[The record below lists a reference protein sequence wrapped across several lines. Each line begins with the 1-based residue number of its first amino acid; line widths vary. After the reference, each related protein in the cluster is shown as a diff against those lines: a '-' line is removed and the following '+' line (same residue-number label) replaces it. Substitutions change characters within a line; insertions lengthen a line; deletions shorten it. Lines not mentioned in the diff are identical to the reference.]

1 MTNRPAPTTG
11 AERRARERGPSSR
24 DGGARDGGASPAAA
38 PAAAGTEELAELAR
52 AAGVLGIDT
61 EFMSEGRYRAL
72 LCLVQVAVPD
82 PDAEGGARVVLLD
95 PLERGGFDPAPLAKV
110 LADPA
115 VEVVLHAGRQDI
127 AILRRA
133 WGTQVRN
140 VFDTQIA
147 AGFAGFA
154 AQAGYGNLLADALGV
169 RLAKSAGF
177 TRWDLR
183 PLTAEQV
190 SYAGDDVVHL
200 LPLADDLRR
209 RLDASGRLGWA
220 RQECTRLEDA
230 TDERDPDTAW
240 ERLPRVHQ
248 LSARARAVARELAAW
263 RERAAA
269 AEDRPVGSVLADA
282 PLLELARR
290 QPVSIGGLDRIRGLQ
305 PSTVRRRGED
315 LLAAVR
321 RGMDAEPLLVEAQE
335 RLDIRPQ
342 DAPLIALGE
351 SLARARALAAGLAYE
366 LVASRAD
373 LEQVVSAAR
382 RGDPEPPVRTLRGW
396 RRDLVGEELL
406 DLLDGRLLL
415 GADGNGRLV
424 TRELDAG

>member
-1 MTNRPAPTTG
+1 MVPM
-11 AERRARERGPSSR
+11 
-24 DGGARDGGASPAAA
+24 
-38 PAAAGTEELAELAR
+38 LAELAR

-72 LCLVQVAVPD
+72 LCLVQISVPD
-82 PDAEGGARVVLLD
+82 PAAADGARVVLLD
-95 PLERGGFDPAPLAKV
+95 PLERGGFDPAPLAEV

-127 AILRRA
+127 AILRRT

-183 PLTAEQV
+183 PLTGEQV
-190 SYAGDDVVHL
+190 SYARDDVVHL
-200 LPLADDLRR
+200 LPLAEDLRR

-220 RQECTRLEDA
+220 KQECTRLEDA

-248 LSARARAVARELAAW
+248 LSARARAVAKELAAW

-269 AEDRPVGSVLADA
+269 AEDRPVGSVLPDA

-290 QPVSIGGLDRIRGLQ
+290 QPSTIASLDRIRGLQ
-305 PSTVRRRGED
+305 PSTLRRRGDE

-321 RGMDAEPLLVEAQE
+321 RGMEAQPLTVEAQE
-335 RLDIRPQ
+335 RPDIRPQ

-382 RGDPEPPVRTLRGW
+382 RGDPEPPVRTLQGW

-424 TRELDAG
+424 TRELGTADRSG

>member
-1 MTNRPAPTTG
+1 MTNRPASTTG
-11 AERRARERGPSSR
+11 ADAGGTPSEVVKSLA
-24 DGGARDGGASPAAA
+24 DL
-38 PAAAGTEELAELAR
+38 AGT
-52 AAGVLGIDT
+52 AGVLGIDT

-72 LCLVQVAVPD
+72 LCLAQVAVPD
-82 PDAEGGARVVLLD
+82 PSADGGTRVALLD
-95 PLERGGFDPAPLAKV
+95 PLERGGFDPGPLADV

-115 VEVVLHAGRQDI
+115 VEIVLHAGRQDI
-127 AILRRA
+127 AILRRT

-183 PLTAEQV
+183 PLTGEQV
-190 SYAGDDVVHL
+190 SYARDDVVHL

-209 RLDASGRLGWA
+209 RLSASGRLGWA

-248 LSARARAVARELAAW
+248 LSARARAVAKELAAW
-263 RERAAA
+263 RERVAA
-269 AEDRPVGSVLADA
+269 AEDRPVGSVLPDA

-290 QPVSIGGLDRIRGLQ
+290 QPASIGSLDRIRGLQ
-305 PSTVRRRGED
+305 PSTLRRRGEE

-321 RGMDAEPLLVEAQE
+321 RGMDAKPLSVEAQD
-335 RLDIRPQ
+335 RPDIRPQ

-373 LEQVVSAAR
+373 LEQIVSAVR
-382 RGDPEPPVRTLRGW
+382 RGDPEPAVRTLQGW

-406 DLLDGRLLL
+406 DLLGGRLLL

-424 TRELDAG
+424 ATARAEAGRPRGD

>member
-1 MTNRPAPTTG
+1 MRV
-11 AERRARERGPSSR
+11 RE
-24 DGGARDGGASPAAA
+24 AAA
-38 PAAAGTEELAELAR
+38 RPSMDADPGTVDAIAELAR
-52 AAGVLGIDT
+52 ASGVLGIDT

-95 PLERGGFDPAPLAKV
+95 PLKGAGADDPAQGPSVTHGGFDPGPLADV
-110 LADPA
+110 LADPE
-115 VEVVLHAGRQDI
+115 VEIVLHAGRQDI

-133 WGTQVRN
+133 WRTQVRN

-169 RLAKSAGF
+169 RLAKTAGF

-190 SYAGDDVVHL
+190 SYARDDVVHL
-200 LPLADDLRR
+200 LPLAEDLRR
-209 RLDASGRLGWA
+209 RLTKTGRLGWA
-220 RQECTRLEDA
+220 RQECRRLEEA
-230 TDERDPDTAW
+230 TDERDPDAAW

-248 LSARARAVARELAAW
+248 LSARARAVAKELAAW

-269 AEDRPVGSVLADA
+269 SEDRPIGSVLADA

-290 QPVSIGGLDRIRGLQ
+290 QPTTIGSLDRIRGLQ
-305 PSTVRRRGED
+305 PSAQRRRGEE

-321 RGMDAEPLLVEAQE
+321 RGMAGPPLTLQAQD
-335 RLDIRPQ
+335 RPDIRPQ

-373 LEQVVSAAR
+373 LEQIVSAVR
-382 RGDPEPPVRTLRGW
+382 RGDSEPNVRTLQGW
-396 RRDLVGEELL
+396 RRDLVGAELL
-406 DLLDGRLLL
+406 DLLAGRLLL
-415 GADGNGRLV
+415 GADGNGGLL
-424 TRELDAG
+424 THQPEQIQAPSGAD